1 MNIAKSR
8 VTFSLEPIAL
18 PGGKNKQDI
27 NDFITQKKEMFM
39 VELSQK
45 VIQNRI
51 VELDY
56 KNKRK
61 AKALEDS
68 GKQLKNDDAKL
79 LEFVKKDRL
88 STHDKEREADR
99 IAAERKA
106 MEGVDKDL
114 QSQIVNIKSEIEKQK
129 DMVSGLAENADFLLK
144 LSPAQWVEEERRERQ
159 KALEAF
165 KKAWIRE
172 HKDDT
177 REDHIV
183 FRGEDPII
191 FSPQGI

>member
-1 MNIAKSR
+1 
-8 VTFSLEPIAL
+8 
-18 PGGKNKQDI
+18 
-27 NDFITQKKEMFM
+27 
-39 VELSQK
+39 
-45 VIQNRI
+45 
-51 VELDY
+51 
-56 KNKRK
+56 
-61 AKALEDS
+61 
-68 GKQLKNDDAKL
+68 
-79 LEFVKKDRL
+79 
-88 STHDKEREADR
+88 
-99 IAAERKA
+99 